1 MSPEI
6 AGWGRGNASVAALVA
21 LRLAVGWHF
30 LYEGVLKLQN
40 PYWTS
45 ADYLAQSQ
53 SFLAGAFH
61 WLAADPARLALVDGL
76 NRWGLVLIGAGL
88 IAGLFTRTAT
98 AAGMVLLAFYYLCH
112 PPFPASASSLPGADT
127 TLIVDKVLI
136 EMVALWVLLV
146 LPTSGVVGL
155 DRLLPRKATAGAA
168 HE

>member
-1 MSPEI
+1 M
-6 AGWGRGNASVAALVA
+6 RHASVAALVA

-53 SFLAGAFH
+53 SFLAGFFH
-61 WLAADPARLALVDGL
+61 WLAADPSRLALVDML

-88 IAGLFTRTAT
+88 IAGLFTRVAA
-98 AAGMVLLAFYYLCH
+98 AAGMLILSLYYLCH
-112 PPFPASASSLPGADT
+112 PPFPGAATLIPGAET

-136 EMVALWVLLV
+136 EMVALWVLLA
-146 LPTSGVVGL
+146 LPTSDVVGL
-155 DRLLPRKATAGAA
+155 DRLLPKKATAGAA